1 MVKRI
6 LIALGAVLVSLCAV
20 LLWSYSDTVAS
31 VPVSEKVVAL
41 TYDDG
46 PNPPHTQAL
55 LELLAQHG
63 VKATFFL
70 KGRNVEA
77 YPQTLQA
84 ILQAGHEIGN
94 HSYSHR
100 PMFSLS
106 QSAMQEEVAR
116 TSAAIAEVTGSTP
129 ALFRPPYGG
138 QGPGL
143 KLALAALGLPSILFG
158 PVGFD
163 WEVTDPQRI
172 ADNVLADIEPGAF
185 VLLHDGD
192 GDSDDP
198 RTQNSRAPTVAAT
211 GIIIEALKKQG
222 YRFATVGE
230 LMALSAVRRD

>member
-1 MVKRI
+1 MIRRI
-6 LIALGAVLVSLCAV
+6 LVVVGVIFLSLFAALW
-20 LLWSYSDTVAS
+20 WSYSAAI
-31 VPVSEKVVAL
+31 VSLPTDEKVVAL

-46 PNPPHTQAL
+46 PNPPHTEAL

-77 YPQTLQA
+77 YPGTVQA

-106 QSAMQEEVAR
+106 RSAMQEEVAR
-116 TSAAIAEVTGSTP
+116 TNALIAQVTGSPP

-143 KLALAALGLPSILFG
+143 KRALSALGMPSILFG
-158 PVGFD
+158 AVGFD
-163 WEVTDPQRI
+163 WQVTDPQRV
-172 ADNVLADIEPGAF
+172 ADHVLDAIEPGDL

-192 GDSDDP
+192 GDVDDP
-198 RTQNSRAPTVAAT
+198 RTQATRAHTVAAT
-211 GIIIEALKKQG
+211 GIIIEALKAQG

-230 LMALSAVRRD
+230 LMAISAAQRQ

>member
-6 LIALGAVLVSLCAV
+6 LIALGVVVVSLCAV

-31 VPVSEKVVAL
+31 VPVTEKVVAL

-46 PNPPHTQAL
+46 PNPPHTQAV

-77 YPQTLQA
+77 YPQAVQA

-106 QSAMQEEVAR
+106 QPAMREEVAR
-116 TSAAIAEVTGSTP
+116 TSAAIAQVTGSVP
-129 ALFRPPYGG
+129 ALFRPPYGA

-143 KLALAALGLPSILFG
+143 KRALAALGLSSILFG

-172 ADNVLADIEPGAF
+172 ADNVLADIEPGAI

-211 GIIIEALKKQG
+211 ALIIEALKAQG

-230 LMALSAVRRD
+230 LMARSAEQAD